1 MPKVIARPVANDSEQ
16 AALVVGSLIPSRL
29 KKYGLLGGLLE
40 PLLSYQAV
48 LLSQIRK
55 VEVLLLDSWAHR
67 LVSTLKPRLPA

>member
-16 AALVVGSLIPSRL
+16 AALVVCSLLSRL
-29 KKYGLLGGLLE
+29 KKYVRLFGLIE

>member
-16 AALVVGSLIPSRL
+16 AALVVGSLPSRL

-67 LVSTLKPRLPA
+67 LVSTLNPRLPA

>member
-16 AALVVGSLIPSRL
+16 AALVVGSLPSRL
-29 KKYGLLGGLLE
+29 KKYVRLFGLIE